1 MEGTT
6 CVDSGRMKQLMKENE
21 ELERK
26 LVTAEH
32 QRDCCIRIIM
42 DKATGDTIKDTVKKI
57 KKMLDEEKKELKKE
71 IADLKEQLSIAD
83 KREQEIERLNGVIVD
98 LEEKLSVIKKG
109 RNWEAAVN
117 QNIAKSMEISAHAL
131 CYAVKGC
138 SVKEIVEKLDDI
150 VTERTVY
157 RAISVK
163 EDTDLQR
170 ITTILHQYRYIFE
183 SHEITEDEV
192 LKWFEAVRAKKRGRI
207 AKATVVQNYDE
218 W

>member
-1 MEGTT
+1 MEDMSNM
-6 CVDSGRMKQLMKENE
+6 DSGRMKQLMKENE
-21 ELERK
+21 ELKKK
-26 LVTAEH
+26 LETVEY
-32 QRDCCIRIIM
+32 QKDCFIKTIM
-42 DKATGDTIKDTVKKI
+42 NKATGDTIKDTVVKI
-57 KKMLDEEKKELKKE
+57 EKMLDEEKQELKKE
-71 IADLKEQLSIAD
+71 IADLKEQLSIAN
-83 KREQEIERLNGVIVD
+83 KREQEIERLNGVIAD
-98 LEEKLSVIKKG
+98 LEEKLSVLKKG

-117 QNIAKSMEISAHAL
+117 QNVAKSMEISAHAL

-183 SHEITEDEV
+183 SYEITEDEV